1 MVEVVVVIGA
11 GQIGQAI
18 ARRISSGKHVVLADL
33 RQENAQTAA
42 EVFLN
47 AGFDAT
53 TAVIAPGGAGV
64 VISSQSGHRL
74 PALTPAQDTALATT
88 PAEELL
94 ALPMLAAEHVTDAA
108 AVRWAK
114 RGAGVNTISPGIV
127 ITPLARDEL
136 TGTRSEGYR
145 RMIDL
150 SPVGRAGTS
159 DEIANLAALL
169 MSSEGAFITGS
180 DILADGGSP
189 PPTSTATSHPGDPT
203 PEPHQRCTKRSRPWR
218 APRWCQRSNR
228 SDLISPPEQVTGR
241 R

>member
-11 GQIGQAI
+11 RQIGQAI

-42 EVFLN
+42 EVVLN

-74 PALTPAQDTALATT
+74 PALTPAQDTALGTT

-108 AVRWAK
+108 TVRWAK
-114 RGAGVNTISPGIV
+114 RGAGVNTISPDIV

-145 RMIDL
+145 RMIEL

-159 DEIANLAALL
+159 GK
-169 MSSEGAFITGS
+169 SPT
-180 DILADGGSP
+180 SP
-189 PPTSTATSHPGDPT
+189 PCS
-203 PEPHQRCTKRSRPWR
+203 
-218 APRWCQRSNR
+218 
-228 SDLISPPEQVTGR
+228 
-241 R
+241 